1 MIVSINGVWCSDARI
16 AENTVPEAVS
26 RIHPLSANTSPDRSI
41 YGWIGC
47 GITLC
52 ASSSHCC
59 VCARQRAGVIASILR
74 NKLADGGKAE
84 PFHQSHRFLHIR
96 LCAIDGKF
104 RLGPRGRASAAENA
118 AEAEELPQGPRR
130 PAAASHQLRIRF
142 ISALLSEGMTRAFP
156 RRPRSQNAG
165 STHGPR
171 RSSGTASGRGPR
183 RPPLW
188 RAIYPPYKTDR

>member
-41 YGWIGC
+41 YGWSGC

-59 VCARQRAGVIASILR
+59 VCAVSAPASS
-74 NKLADGGKAE
+74 
-84 PFHQSHRFLHIR
+84 PVF
-96 LCAIDGKF
+96 CAINSPTAARRSRSIRVTASSISSSAPSTENSVSATRSSFCCRKRCGS
-104 RLGPRGRASAAENA
+104 RRAAARTA
-118 AEAEELPQGPRR
+118 QA
-130 PAAASHQLRIRF
+130 AAASHQLRIRF

-156 RRPRSQNAG
+156 RRPRSQSAG